1 MLTLLGYKV
10 FEFQFKNPYTD
21 IEKQDKIYVGITKG
35 KMVTENV
42 NIKRKYIADD
52 VFIVFNE

>member
-1 MLTLLGYKV
+1 M
-10 FEFQFKNPYTD
+10 FEFQFKTPYTD

-35 KMVTENV
+35 KMVIEQV

-52 VFIVFNE
+52 VFIIFNE